1 MLAVALVVSSRR
13 GHGTVPSSKSKSL
26 DPGAFFGRHL
36 CGSQVGCGDD
46 NHDQVPGSFKEQH
59 EFTVMDASFGFST
72 RGCGV
77 GFFAGH
83 LLYLEASPSLPPQPG
98 RQYLRNTTV
107 FSRRDDKEESCL
119 GIVVGML
126 VLFFF
131 FSSVCVEPDAF
142 VVGGDYAAGVVR
154 GFNRR
159 RFGGGVL
166 INIFQAGEDTG
177 SSCVLGD
184 PPPSMLESSSSCA
197 LLFWEKNK
205 EVESGLYFINRNST

>member
-1 MLAVALVVSSRR
+1 MRLWFLRGSPFVLGSIAVLAR
-13 GHGTVPSSKSKSL
+13 
-26 DPGAFFGRHL
+26 
-36 CGSQVGCGDD
+36 
-46 NHDQVPGSFKEQH
+46 
-59 EFTVMDASFGFST
+59 
-72 RGCGV
+72 
-77 GFFAGH
+77 
-83 LLYLEASPSLPPQPG
+83 QPG

-177 SSCVLGD
+177 SSCVLRD
-184 PPPSMLESSSSCA
+184 PPPSMPESSSSCV